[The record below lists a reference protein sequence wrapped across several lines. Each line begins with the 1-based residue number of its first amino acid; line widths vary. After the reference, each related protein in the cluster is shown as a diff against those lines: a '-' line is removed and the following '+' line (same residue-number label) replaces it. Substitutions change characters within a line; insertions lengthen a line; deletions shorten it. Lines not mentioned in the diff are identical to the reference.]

1 MNKVVSIHLNGVVFT
16 IDENAYE
23 QLKAYLD
30 KLKTYFGNTAGAS
43 EIVQDIEARIAEL
56 LSQRIINQQA
66 VVSVDDVQ
74 AVISQMGNPGE
85 IADKPEPEQTKQT
98 NNERKLRRDAKHKT
112 IGGVCAGIANYL
124 GIDIMVPRVLFLVAF
139 LMFGS
144 GLLIY
149 IILWAVIP
157 ESNAHDNS
165 ADSPN
170 IRRLFRNTEQQTI
183 GGVCSGA
190 ADYLGIDAIW
200 IRLAFVAAFLF
211 FGTGFLAYLILWIAI
226 PAAKTPSEKLQMK
239 GEPVDVQNIERVVRD
254 GINRASGTLVS
265 QSVATK
271 GIKTIASAIAKL
283 IGGILLISSIV
294 SIGIVLFLWN
304 TSFANILTQLDI
316 TSYYKYFEYGFGL
329 FSLSVAGLL
338 LVIGVKLL
346 FHTRIKIKYLALLL
360 CIGMVT
366 GLLMVLH
373 FGWQYRQS
381 VHEKISV
388 KQAVLQTQAPDTL
401 YIEAEQYET
410 VLDNESINGSV
421 VINNETSSK
430 TFKLIGMD
438 HWVKVFYNS
447 RLSIK
452 PSANDSMSVVL
463 IKTARGSNP
472 DDALRTANAIQ
483 YKADLIGN
491 TLKLDNGIR
500 VEKNQRFKYQQ
511 VWARIKLPIGTII
524 KVDPQIMKM
533 INKHYEA
540 DFDLGETFKMTRKGL
555 ICLDCEDTEDEIADD
570 AVNIEWNIDEDDG
583 EVNIQIKTESTNSD
597 KEEVKVN
604 KSPKN

>member
-56 LSQRIINQQA
+56 LSQRIINQQ
-66 VVSVDDVQ
+66 VVVGVDDVQ

-85 IADKPEPEQTKQT
+85 IADNPEPEQAKQT

-157 ESNAHDNS
+157 ESNAQENS
-165 ADSPN
+165 ADSPS

-265 QSVATK
+265 QSAATK
-271 GIKTIASAIAKL
+271 GIKTIASAIAKI

-338 LVIGVKLL
+338 LVVGVKLL

-381 VHEKISV
+381 VHEKMSV
-388 KQAVLQTQAPDTL
+388 KQTVLQTQAPDTL

-430 TFKLIGMD
+430 TFKLTGMD

-452 PSANDSMSVVL
+452 PSVNDSMSVVL
-463 IKTARGSNP
+463 IKTARGNNP

-511 VWARIKLPIGTII
+511 VWARIKVPVGTII

-555 ICLDCEDTEDEIADD
+555 ICLDCEDTEDEMADD
-570 AVNIEWNIDEDDG
+570 DVSIEWNIDEDDG
-583 EVNIQIKTESTNSD
+583 EVNIQIKTESTHND
-597 KEEVKVN
+597 TEEVKVYGSS
-604 KSPKN
+604 KK